1 MGAQQVLRK
10 PGRLALR
17 LALLLL
23 ATGASAG
30 DARADAP
37 APTPVVVVDLRP
49 GEPDDRRATREAF
62 QRELGAIQGVEL
74 VADPELAS
82 ALVADPEPP
91 VDRDVRKRAADRM
104 SAVLAKRSAGDCSAR
119 GAAARDAIA
128 DLAALEA
135 AGRKVRP
142 ELTLAYVY
150 VLRCA
155 HRAGDATGAARAAA
169 MLRAIGHTEAPP
181 EVEPAEWTAYPPVG
195 PGTPGAVRITSA
207 PEGAAIW
214 IDHQPV
220 GTAPVEASPTQGPHL
235 VSAASADG
243 VGSQWIEVGDATV
256 ATASIVVAL
265 ERTPRRWGT
274 ARSLVASWRSG
285 AAGANALAIARL
297 MTETGVRYA
306 ILVSSED
313 RAELWHLPVGAN
325 AAERVRQASLR
336 APMVI
341 GAALSEAA
349 GATPAADDSVPI
361 LTEDAKKRE
370 QRKQQKWWVYAGI
383 IGAVAVGAGIIL
395 ANDLADDRQRIELTW
410 P

>member
-1 MGAQQVLRK
+1 MGAQQVLRE
-10 PGRLALR
+10 PGR

-23 ATGASAG
+23 VVAASAG
-30 DARADAP
+30 VARADSP
-37 APTPVVVVDLRP
+37 ASIPVVIVDLRP
-49 GEPDDRRATREAF
+49 GDPDDRRPSREAF

-82 ALVADPEPP
+82 ALVGDPAPP
-91 VDRDVRKRAADRM
+91 IDRDVRKRAADRM
-104 SAVLAKRSAGDCSAR
+104 STLLAKRSADDCSAR
-119 GAAARDAIA
+119 DAEARDAIA

-150 VLRCA
+150 TLRCA
-155 HRAGDATGAARAAA
+155 HQAGDTAAAARAAA
-169 MLRAIGHTEAPP
+169 MLRAIGHAGAPP
-181 EVEPAEWTAYPPVG
+181 DIEPAEWAAYPPAG
-195 PGTPGAVRITSA
+195 PTAPGSVRITSA
-207 PEGAAIW
+207 PAGATIW
-214 IDHQPV
+214 IDHQQV
-220 GTAPVEASPTQGPHL
+220 GTAPVDASPGQGPHL
-235 VSAASADG
+235 ISAASAEG
-243 VGSQWIEVGDATV
+243 VGSTWIEVSG
-256 ATASIVVAL
+256 ATAPAATESVVVTL
-265 ERTPRRWGT
+265 EQTPRRWGT

-297 MTETGVRYA
+297 MTEIGVRYA
-306 ILVSSED
+306 ILVSGDD
-313 RAELWHLPVGAN
+313 RAELWHLPTAGT
-325 AAERVRQASLR
+325 AAKRVRQASLR
-336 APMVI
+336 APMVL

-349 GATPAADDSVPI
+349 GATPSADDSVPI

-395 ANDLADDRQRIELTW
+395 ASDLADDRQRIELTW